1 MTDMT
6 VERLAESCGFRT
18 LALPDGERTVS
29 GAYVGDLLSWVM
41 GRASADNA
49 WVTIMSNINVVA
61 VASLS
66 DVSCVILAEGVVPE
80 EDVVKTALA
89 KGVNLLVS
97 DSPIYETALKLSAL
111 PI

>member
-49 WVTIMSNINVVA
+49 WITIMSNINVVA

-66 DVSCVILAEGVVPE
+66 DVSCVILAE
-80 EDVVKTALA
+80 DVVKTALA

-97 DSPIYETALKLSAL
+97 DGPIYETALKLSAL